1 MKKSHR
7 FHHRKMCKRGY
18 RRKQSRLWPM
28 NRKDKQLLMKLN
40 FAAGILHVHGIISQM
55 QRDQIHRKLM
65 KLRDK
70 MEAKPK
76 TEPRKP

>member
-1 MKKSHR
+1 
-7 FHHRKMCKRGY
+7 
-18 RRKQSRLWPM
+18 M

-70 MEAKPK
+70 MEAKPV
-76 TEPRKP
+76 TEGGSHVGDESTCSIRRVRNVAP

>member
-1 MKKSHR
+1 
-7 FHHRKMCKRGY
+7 
-18 RRKQSRLWPM
+18 M

-76 TEPRKP
+76 TPAPRSRSASTRHSRS

>member
-1 MKKSHR
+1 
-7 FHHRKMCKRGY
+7 
-18 RRKQSRLWPM
+18 M

-76 TEPRKP
+76 TEPRKS